1 MDNKYKDDIEY
12 LRKLKD
18 TKDKKNEELKAIN
31 TEIEMLERSI
41 IERME
46 LDGVDK
52 VSIRSIG
59 TATVS
64 IKEYPQVKDMDAFV
78 KWCYENNRVD
88 MIQKRIASTA
98 YNQYVQEENIMPEG
112 TDVYQK
118 STLSFRRN

>member
-1 MDNKYKDDIEY
+1 MENKYKNDIEY

-52 VSIRSIG
+52 VSIRGIG
-59 TATVS
+59 TASVS
-64 IKEYPQVKDMDAFV
+64 IKNYPQVEDMDTFV

-88 MIQKRIASTA
+88 MLQKRISSTA
-98 YNQYVQEENIMPEG
+98 YNQFVEEENKMPDG
-112 TDVYQK
+112 TTVYQK
-118 STLSFRRN
+118 STLGFRRG